1 MTLPRLQMQPAL
13 TALTALTAFTVPAA
27 ETQED
32 PLQFVPLSLFPGG
45 GAARSV
51 SVWSFLLLWA
61 LGREGGWGEAVQ
73 TLSDAFTATLFIPVT

>member
-1 MTLPRLQMQPAL
+1 MTLLRLQMQPAL
-13 TALTALTAFTVPAA
+13 TAFTATVPAA